1 MSLFKKTETPE
12 EGKLVS
18 KSDLERGLKKKEFV
32 FYYQPEF
39 DLKTNK
45 VVALEA
51 LMRWESSNGIVP
63 PNQFIPVLEESGLIH
78 KFTDFLFN
86 QTLADL
92 KQIHEAGYNDVMMSV
107 NLSASQL
114 LDKNLISSISKAL
127 EKNLVKSQFLECE
140 ITESTKI
147 SFPLE
152 KDVFKEL
159 EGMNISMAIDDF
171 GTGFST
177 FTYLKNI
184 TVKKIKIDCDFIRN
198 LEENSKNKTI
208 VSALIKLGHELGI
221 SVVAE
226 GVETTEQKE
235 WLEKNE
241 CDLGQGFWF
250 SRALPLEQLL
260 TFLKNKK

>member
-1 MSLFKKTETPE
+1 MSLFKKTESTE
-12 EGKLVS
+12 EKLIS
-18 KSDLERGLKKKEFV
+18 KGDLEHALKKKEFV

-39 DLKTNK
+39 DIKTTK
-45 VVALEA
+45 IIAVEA

-86 QTLADL
+86 QTLSDL
-92 KQIHEAGYNDVMMSV
+92 KQIHEAGYTNVIMSV

-127 EKNLVKSQFLECE
+127 EKNLIKSEFLECE
-140 ITESTKI
+140 ITESKKI
-147 SFPLE
+147 SFPLK

-159 EGMNISMAIDDF
+159 ENMNIPVAIDDF

-177 FTYLKNI
+177 FSYLKNI
-184 TVKKIKIDCDFIRN
+184 SVKKIKIDCEFIRN
-198 LEENSKNKTI
+198 LEEDSKNKTI
-208 VSALIKLGHELGI
+208 VSALIKLGHDLGI

-235 WLEKNE
+235 WLQKNG

-250 SRALPLEQLL
+250 SRAIPLEQLL